1 MITNENILVA
11 IRAFSN
17 HQKKK
22 IMKTFT
28 PTRQFPKLLLL
39 NSLAKFLIERK
50 YLMLILTFVRQKYL

>member
-22 IMKTFT
+22 KKNYENIYTNEIISKAATIE
-28 PTRQFPKLLLL
+28 
-39 NSLAKFLIERK
+39 FLSKVPNRK
-50 YLMLILTFVRQKYL
+50 KISNAYFNLC